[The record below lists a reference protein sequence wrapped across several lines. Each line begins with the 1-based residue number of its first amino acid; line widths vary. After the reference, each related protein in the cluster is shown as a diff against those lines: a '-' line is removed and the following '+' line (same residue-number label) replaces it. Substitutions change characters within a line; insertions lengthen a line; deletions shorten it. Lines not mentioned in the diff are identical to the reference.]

1 MSLQV
6 QIRQKY
12 AWPIGFCTTP
22 RPRKDSW
29 AVPCMERYTDFT
41 ARLMKLVLSGQLKKL
56 STSPQSRWRAGLC
69 QKCPPF
75 SQTSS
80 SAWTI
85 NTCVSRATRVSKI
98 LSVLGMNLDLL
109 FLSILDFSNWVHGDI
124 RQYDISDPKKPKLT
138 GQLFLVKNWCFVKSW
153 FSYFECFFYL

>member
-1 MSLQV
+1 MFGHLRMDSTLLIWQAAIMEHIWMCLIGRNANLFRESTSVWRASCLWKLGTTCLMAWSRSFFLQV

-12 AWPIGFCTTP
+12 AWPTGFCTTP

-29 AVPCMERYTDFT
+29 AVPCMERFTDFT
-41 ARLMKLVLSGQLKKL
+41 ARLMRLVLSGQLKKL

-80 SAWTI
+80 SAWTT

-98 LSVLGMNLDLL
+98 
-109 FLSILDFSNWVHGDI
+109 
-124 RQYDISDPKKPKLT
+124 Q
-138 GQLFLVKNWCFVKSW
+138 
-153 FSYFECFFYL
+153 